1 MIVVVII
8 GLLATLAV
16 PALRRVQLAA
26 KTGRFVSD
34 LRTFAQAFEMFATE
48 NGDWPANAG
57 SGIVPAGMAGGFKA
71 GDWTAPTVLGGRWN
85 WDRDN
90 FGVAAGISVT
100 NFTANPA
107 QLAEIDA
114 RLDDGDLAT
123 GLFRQVAANRLTFT
137 LEP

>member
-16 PALRRVQLAA
+16 PALQRVHAAA

-34 LRTFAQAFEMFATE
+34 LRTFAQAFEIFASE
-48 NGDWPANAG
+48 NGGWPPNAG
-57 SGIVPAGMAGGFKA
+57 SGIVPAGMAGSFRS
-71 GDWTAPTVLGGRWN
+71 GDWTAPTALGGRWN
-85 WDRDN
+85 WDRNN

-100 NFTANPA
+100 NFTASAA
-107 QLAEIDA
+107 QLAAIDA